1 MVINKI
7 EINKHFLF
15 INKIN
20 FGYLMNNN
28 FVHQLRTL
36 PEIFEGSYFYIPD
49 YQRGYAWDEKQIDE
63 LLKDIDHL
71 LLDNSAVRHYTGT
84 LVLSQSKKQVNQ
96 YNIVDG
102 QQRLTTLVIFFKCI
116 SLFADKGEKESIS
129 TKYLK
134 RGDLGNDQ
142 FVLKLNLD
150 TNKFFE
156 KVILSD
162 RNLENCPITLESHER
177 LLNAHDLIHKWL
189 SQKTSSGV
197 LITQILNV
205 LEDRLG
211 FLVYSPIEDA
221 ETGIMFEVINN
232 RGKQLSELEKVKNYL
247 IYCSIKLSAFSLRDD
262 ITEHWSDILQS
273 LNKAK
278 KTSPNEESSFL
289 RYCLVVFFKMNKTD
303 SQYGYDVL
311 KSRIKIDQCLQDVE
325 KKNNTIIKLQE
336 FIKFLKLSAKWYEH
350 LYAPNYV
357 GLDKAIQP
365 LIENIRAQNV
375 HASIMPLFL
384 ALVLKNKGKGE
395 MLERHLRLLE
405 TLNFRV
411 YIANGMTF
419 RKDTGQGDL
428 YQYASRY
435 YYGSLL
441 NSFIAEENRVVE
453 KTTLTNDDQAL
464 EYLLVSFTQNLA
476 HDGWFEASFYLDG
489 KSSFDFYGWRGIRY
503 FLMNYE
509 SSLQPNKT
517 INIDKI
523 LKSRSSG
530 KTNDYLSVEHLWATE
545 NRNLE
550 GQNCREVDGYQ
561 KRRLGNF
568 VLLELRLNIQGSDD
582 DVWIKADRYLDGFE
596 QEAPTDLY
604 HVRLAGKS
612 VQKTVKAMS
621 DVKKTINYYS
631 DFYSEIINEQ
641 EERYIKFAMKRW
653 TLKGYIGYK
662 KHHEEL

>member
-1 MVINKI
+1 MLENHFVTQLLTLS
-7 EINKHFLF
+7 EIFT
-15 INKIN
+15 
-20 FGYLMNNN
+20 NN
-28 FVHQLRTL
+28 FFQ
-36 PEIFEGSYFYIPD
+36 IPD

-71 LLDNSAVRHYTGT
+71 LLDTSAVRHYTGT
-84 LVLSQSKKQVNQ
+84 LVLSLNKDQSNQ
-96 YNIVDG
+96 YHIVDG

-116 SLFADKGEKESIS
+116 SLFADKVEKERI
-129 TKYLK
+129 TVKYLI
-134 RGDLGNDQ
+134 RGTIGNDQ
-142 FVLKLNLD
+142 FVLKLNTD
-150 TNKFFE
+150 TRKFFE
-156 KVILSD
+156 KVVLAD
-162 RNLENCPITLESHER
+162 ANLENCPITLESHER
-177 LLNAHDLIHKWL
+177 LLNAHNLIVKWL
-189 SQKTSSGV
+189 SQQTSSGV
-197 LITQILNV
+197 SIEQILNI

-211 FLVYSPIEDA
+211 FLVYSPVEDA

-247 IYCSIKLSAFSLRDD
+247 IYCSIKLSALSLRDE

-278 KTSPNEESSFL
+278 KTSPAEESSFL

-311 KSRIKIDQCLQDVE
+311 KDRIKIDQFLQSSE
-325 KKNNTIIKLQE
+325 KKKQKITKLQE
-336 FIKFLKLSAKWYEH
+336 FIQFLKLAAKWYEH

-357 GLDKAIQP
+357 GLDKTIKP

-395 MLERHLRLLE
+395 ILERHLQLLE
-405 TLNFRV
+405 KLNFRV
-411 YIANGMTF
+411 YIANGMTS

-435 YYGSLL
+435 YYGNLL
-441 NSFIAEENRVVE
+441 DSSIAVENRVVG

-464 EYLLVSFTQNLA
+464 EYLLVSFTQKRA

-489 KSSFDFYGWRGIRY
+489 KSSFDFYGWRGLRY

-509 SSLQPNKT
+509 SFLQPNKT

-545 NRNLE
+545 NRNFE
-550 GQNCREVDGYQ
+550 GQNCREVDRYQ

-568 VLLELRLNIQGSDD
+568 VLLELRLNIQGTNDD
-582 DVWIKADRYLDGFE
+582 AWIKADRYLEGFE

-612 VQKTVKAMS
+612 VRKTFNTMS

-631 DFYSEIINEQ
+631 DFYSEIIGEQ

-653 TLKGYIGYK
+653 SLKGYIGYK
-662 KHHEEL
+662 RHHEELEN

>member
-1 MVINKI
+1 MK
-7 EINKHFLF
+7 
-15 INKIN
+15 
-20 FGYLMNNN
+20 NN

-36 PEIFEGSYFYIPD
+36 PEIFEGNFFCIPD

-71 LLDNSAVRHYTGT
+71 LLDTSAVRHYTGT
-84 LVLSQSKKQVNQ
+84 LVLSLNKDQSNQ
-96 YNIVDG
+96 YHIVDG

-116 SLFADKGEKESIS
+116 SLFADREDKESIG

-134 RGDLGNDQ
+134 RGDIGNDQ

-189 SQKTSSGV
+189 TQKTSSGV

-205 LEDRLG
+205 LEERLG
-211 FLVYSPIEDA
+211 FLVYSPVEDA

-311 KSRIKIDQCLQDVE
+311 KDRIKIDQCLQSSE
-325 KKNNTIIKLQE
+325 KKNQTITKLQD
-336 FIKFLKLSAKWYEH
+336 FIQFLKLSAKWYEH

-384 ALVLKNKGKGE
+384 ALLLKNKGKGE
-395 MLERHLRLLE
+395 MLERHLQLLE

-441 NSFIAEENRVVE
+441 NSFIAEENRVVG

-489 KSSFDFYGWRGIRY
+489 KSSFDFYGWRGLRY

-545 NRNLE
+545 NRNFD
-550 GQNCREVDGYQ
+550 GQNCREVDRYQ

-568 VLLELRLNIQGSDD
+568 VLLELRLNIQGTNDD
-582 DVWIKADRYLDGFE
+582 AWVKADRYLDGFE

-612 VQKTVKAMS
+612 VRKTFNTMS

-631 DFYSEIINEQ
+631 DFYSEIIDEQ

-653 TLKGYIGYK
+653 SLKGYIGYK
-662 KHHEEL
+662 KYHEELEN

>member
-1 MVINKI
+1 MK
-7 EINKHFLF
+7 
-15 INKIN
+15 
-20 FGYLMNNN
+20 NN
-28 FVHQLRTL
+28 FVHQLHTL
-36 PEIFEGSYFYIPD
+36 PEIFEGSYFCIPD

-71 LLDNSAVRHYTGT
+71 LLDSSAVRHYTGT
-84 LVLSQSKKQVNQ
+84 LVLSQSKNLMNQ

-102 QQRLTTLVIFFKCI
+102 QQRLTTLVIFLKCI
-116 SLFADKGEKESIS
+116 SLFADREDKESIG

-134 RGDLGNDQ
+134 RGDIGNDQ

-189 SQKTSSGV
+189 TQKTSSGV

-205 LEDRLG
+205 LEERLG
-211 FLVYSPIEDA
+211 FLVYSPVEDA

-311 KSRIKIDQCLQDVE
+311 KSRIKIDQCLQDLD
-325 KKNNTIIKLQE
+325 KKNNTIIKLKE
-336 FIKFLKLSAKWYEH
+336 FIQFLKLSAKWYEH

-395 MLERHLRLLE
+395 MLERHLQLLE

-441 NSFIAEENRVVE
+441 NSFIAEENRVVG

-509 SSLQPNKT
+509 SSLQSNKT

-550 GQNCREVDGYQ
+550 GQNCREADRYQ

-612 VQKTVKAMS
+612 VRKTVKAMS
-621 DVKKTINYYS
+621 DFKKTINYYS
-631 DFYSEIINEQ
+631 DFYSEIIHEQ

-653 TLKGYIGYK
+653 SLKGYIGYK
-662 KHHEEL
+662 KYQDVLEN

>member
-1 MVINKI
+1 MQ
-7 EINKHFLF
+7 
-15 INKIN
+15 
-20 FGYLMNNN
+20 NN
-28 FVHQLRTL
+28 FVQQLHTL
-36 PEIFEGSYFYIPD
+36 PEIFEGNFFCIPD

-71 LLDNSAVRHYTGT
+71 LLDTSAVRHYTGT
-84 LVLSQSKKQVNQ
+84 LVLSLNKDQSNQ
-96 YNIVDG
+96 YHIVDG

-116 SLFADKGEKESIS
+116 SLVADKVEKERI
-129 TKYLK
+129 TVKYLI
-134 RGDLGNDQ
+134 RGAIGNDQ
-142 FVLKLNLD
+142 FVLKLNTD
-150 TNKFFE
+150 TRKFFE
-156 KVILSD
+156 KVVLAD
-162 RNLENCPITLESHER
+162 ANLENCPITLESHER
-177 LLNAHDLIHKWL
+177 LLNARNLIVKWL
-189 SQKTSSGV
+189 DQQTSSGV
-197 LITQILNV
+197 SIEQILNI

-211 FLVYSPIEDA
+211 FLVYSPVEDA

-247 IYCSIKLSAFSLRDD
+247 IYCSIKLSALSLRDE

-278 KTSPNEESSFL
+278 KTSPAEESSFL

-311 KSRIKIDQCLQDVE
+311 KDRIKIDQFLQSSE
-325 KKNNTIIKLQE
+325 KKKQTITKLQE
-336 FIKFLKLSAKWYEH
+336 FIQFLKLAAKWYEH

-357 GLDKAIQP
+357 GLDKTIKP

-395 MLERHLRLLE
+395 ILERHLQLLE
-405 TLNFRV
+405 KLNFRV
-411 YIANGMTF
+411 YIANGMTS

-435 YYGSLL
+435 YYGNLL
-441 NSFIAEENRVVE
+441 DSSIAVENRVVG

-464 EYLLVSFTQNLA
+464 EYLLVSFTQKRA

-489 KSSFDFYGWRGIRY
+489 KSSFDFYGWRGLRY

-509 SSLQPNKT
+509 SFLQPNKT

-545 NRNLE
+545 NRNFE
-550 GQNCREVDGYQ
+550 GQNCREVDRYQ

-568 VLLELRLNIQGSDD
+568 VLLELRLNIQGTNDD
-582 DVWIKADRYLDGFE
+582 AWIKADRYLEGFE

-612 VQKTVKAMS
+612 VRKTFNIMS

-631 DFYSEIINEQ
+631 DFYSEIIAEQ

-653 TLKGYIGYK
+653 SLKGYIGYK
-662 KHHEEL
+662 RHHEELEN

>member
-1 MVINKI
+1 
-7 EINKHFLF
+7 
-15 INKIN
+15 
-20 FGYLMNNN
+20 MNNN

-36 PEIFEGSYFYIPD
+36 PEIFEGSFFCIPD

-71 LLDNSAVRHYTGT
+71 LLDSSAVRHYTGT
-84 LVLSQSKKQVNQ
+84 LVLSQSKNLMNQ

-102 QQRLTTLVIFFKCI
+102 QQRLTTLVIFLKCI
-116 SLFADKGEKESIS
+116 SLFADREDKESIG

-134 RGDLGNDQ
+134 RGDIGNDQ

-189 SQKTSSGV
+189 TQKTSSGV

-205 LEDRLG
+205 LEERLG
-211 FLVYSPIEDA
+211 FLVYSPVEDA

-311 KSRIKIDQCLQDVE
+311 KDRIKIDQCLQSSE
-325 KKNNTIIKLQE
+325 KKNQTITKLQD
-336 FIKFLKLSAKWYEH
+336 FIQFLKLSAKWYEH

-384 ALVLKNKGKGE
+384 ALVLKNKGKSE
-395 MLERHLRLLE
+395 MLERHLQLLE

-441 NSFIAEENRVVE
+441 NSFIAEENRVVG

-489 KSSFDFYGWRGIRY
+489 KSSFDFYGWRGLRY

-545 NRNLE
+545 NRNFE
-550 GQNCREVDGYQ
+550 GQNCREVDRYQ

-568 VLLELRLNIQGSDD
+568 VLLELRLNIQGTNDD
-582 DVWIKADRYLDGFE
+582 AWVKADRYLDGFE

-612 VQKTVKAMS
+612 VRKTFNTMS

-631 DFYSEIINEQ
+631 DFYSEIIDEQ

-653 TLKGYIGYK
+653 SLKGYIGYK
-662 KHHEEL
+662 KYQEELEN

>member
-1 MVINKI
+1 MK
-7 EINKHFLF
+7 
-15 INKIN
+15 
-20 FGYLMNNN
+20 NN

-36 PEIFEGSYFYIPD
+36 PEIFEGNFFCIPD

-71 LLDNSAVRHYTGT
+71 LLDTSAVRHYTGT
-84 LVLSQSKKQVNQ
+84 LVLSLNKDQSNQ
-96 YNIVDG
+96 YHIVDG
-102 QQRLTTLVIFFKCI
+102 QQRLTTLVIFLKCI
-116 SLFADKGEKESIS
+116 SLFADREDKESIG

-134 RGDLGNDQ
+134 RGDIGNDQ

-189 SQKTSSGV
+189 TQKTSSGV

-205 LEDRLG
+205 LEERLG
-211 FLVYSPIEDA
+211 FLVYSPVEDA

-311 KSRIKIDQCLQDVE
+311 KDRIKIDQCLQSSE
-325 KKNNTIIKLQE
+325 KKNQTITKLQD
-336 FIKFLKLSAKWYEH
+336 FIQFLKLSAKWYEH

-395 MLERHLRLLE
+395 MLERHLQLLE

-441 NSFIAEENRVVE
+441 NSFIAEENRVVG

-489 KSSFDFYGWRGIRY
+489 KSSFDFYGWRGLRY

-545 NRNLE
+545 NRNFE
-550 GQNCREVDGYQ
+550 GQNCREVDRYQ

-568 VLLELRLNIQGSDD
+568 VLLELRLNIQGTNDD
-582 DVWIKADRYLDGFE
+582 AWVKADRYLDGFE

-612 VQKTVKAMS
+612 VRKTFNTMS

-631 DFYSEIINEQ
+631 DFYSEIIDEQ

-653 TLKGYIGYK
+653 SLKGYIGYK
-662 KHHEEL
+662 KYQEELEN

>member
-1 MVINKI
+1 MK
-7 EINKHFLF
+7 
-15 INKIN
+15 
-20 FGYLMNNN
+20 NN

-36 PEIFEGSYFYIPD
+36 PEIFEGNFFCIPD

-71 LLDNSAVRHYTGT
+71 LLDTSAVRHYTGT
-84 LVLSQSKKQVNQ
+84 LVLSLNKEQSNQ
-96 YNIVDG
+96 YHIVDG

-116 SLFADKGEKESIS
+116 SLFADKVEKERI
-129 TKYLK
+129 TVKYLI
-134 RGDLGNDQ
+134 RGTIGNDQ
-142 FVLKLNLD
+142 FVLKLNTD
-150 TNKFFE
+150 TRKFFE
-156 KVILSD
+156 KVVLAD
-162 RNLENCPITLESHER
+162 ANLENCPITLESHER
-177 LLNAHDLIHKWL
+177 LLKAHNLIVKWL
-189 SQKTSSGV
+189 SQQTSSGV
-197 LITQILNV
+197 SIEQILNI

-211 FLVYSPIEDA
+211 FLVYSPVEDA

-247 IYCSIKLSAFSLRDD
+247 IYCSIKLSALSLRDE

-278 KTSPNEESSFL
+278 KTSPAEESSFL

-311 KSRIKIDQCLQDVE
+311 KDRIKIDQFLQSSE
-325 KKNNTIIKLQE
+325 KKKQTITKLQE
-336 FIKFLKLSAKWYEH
+336 FIQFLKLAAKWYEH

-357 GLDKAIQP
+357 GLDKTIKP

-395 MLERHLRLLE
+395 ILERHLQLLE
-405 TLNFRV
+405 KLNFRV
-411 YIANGMTF
+411 YIANGMTS

-435 YYGSLL
+435 YYGNLL
-441 NSFIAEENRVVE
+441 DSSIAVENRVVG

-464 EYLLVSFTQNLA
+464 EYLLVSFTQKRA

-489 KSSFDFYGWRGIRY
+489 KSSFDFYGWRGLRY

-509 SSLQPNKT
+509 SFLQPNKT

-545 NRNLE
+545 NRNFE
-550 GQNCREVDGYQ
+550 GQNCREVDRYQ

-568 VLLELRLNIQGSDD
+568 VLLELRLNIQGTNDD
-582 DVWIKADRYLDGFE
+582 AWIKADRYLEGFE

-612 VQKTVKAMS
+612 VRKTFNTMS

-631 DFYSEIINEQ
+631 DFYSEIIGEQ

-653 TLKGYIGYK
+653 SLKGYIGYK
-662 KHHEEL
+662 RHHEELEN

>member
-1 MVINKI
+1 M
-7 EINKHFLF
+7 
-15 INKIN
+15 
-20 FGYLMNNN
+20 
-28 FVHQLRTL
+28 
-36 PEIFEGSYFYIPD
+36 
-49 YQRGYAWDEKQIDE
+49 
-63 LLKDIDHL
+63 KDIDHL
-71 LLDNSAVRHYTGT
+71 LLDTSAVRHYTGT
-84 LVLSQSKKQVNQ
+84 LVLSLNKDQSNQ
-96 YNIVDG
+96 YHIVDG
-102 QQRLTTLVIFFKCI
+102 QQRLTTLVIFLKCI
-116 SLFADKGEKESIS
+116 SLFADREDKESIG

-134 RGDLGNDQ
+134 RGDIGNDQ

-189 SQKTSSGV
+189 TQKTSSGV

-205 LEDRLG
+205 LEERLG
-211 FLVYSPIEDA
+211 FLVYSPVEDA

-311 KSRIKIDQCLQDVE
+311 KERIKIDQCLQSSE
-325 KKNNTIIKLQE
+325 KKNQTITKLQD
-336 FIKFLKLSAKWYEH
+336 FIQFLKLSAKWYEH

-395 MLERHLRLLE
+395 MLERHLQLLE

-441 NSFIAEENRVVE
+441 NSFIAEENRVVG

-489 KSSFDFYGWRGIRY
+489 KSSFDFYGWRGLRY

-545 NRNLE
+545 NRNFE
-550 GQNCREVDGYQ
+550 GQNCREVDRYQ

-568 VLLELRLNIQGSDD
+568 VLLELRLNIQGTNDD
-582 DVWIKADRYLDGFE
+582 AWIKADRYLEGFE

-612 VQKTVKAMS
+612 VRKTFNTMS

-631 DFYSEIINEQ
+631 DFYSEIIGEQ

-653 TLKGYIGYK
+653 SLKGYIGYK
-662 KHHEEL
+662 KHHEELEN

>member
-1 MVINKI
+1 MQ
-7 EINKHFLF
+7 
-15 INKIN
+15 
-20 FGYLMNNN
+20 NN
-28 FVHQLRTL
+28 FVQQLHTL
-36 PEIFEGSYFYIPD
+36 PEIFEGSYFCIPD

-71 LLDNSAVRHYTGT
+71 LLDTSAVRHYTGT
-84 LVLSQSKKQVNQ
+84 LVLSQIKDQSNQ
-96 YNIVDG
+96 YHIVDG

-116 SLFADKGEKESIS
+116 SLFADKVEKESI
-129 TKYLK
+129 TAKYLI
-134 RGDLGNDQ
+134 RGAIGNDQ
-142 FVLKLNLD
+142 FVLKLNMD
-150 TNKFFE
+150 TRKFFE
-156 KVILSD
+156 KVVLAD
-162 RNLENCPITLESHER
+162 ANLENCPITLESHER
-177 LLNAHDLIHKWL
+177 LLNAHNLIVKWL
-189 SQKTSSGV
+189 SQQTSSGV
-197 LITQILNV
+197 SIDQILNI

-211 FLVYSPIEDA
+211 FLVYSPVEDA

-247 IYCSIKLSAFSLRDD
+247 IYCSIKLSALSLRDE

-278 KTSPNEESSFL
+278 KTSPAEESSFL

-311 KSRIKIDQCLQDVE
+311 KDRIKIDQCLQSSE
-325 KKNNTIIKLQE
+325 KKNQTITKLQE
-336 FIKFLKLSAKWYEH
+336 FIQFLKLAAKWYEH

-357 GLDKAIQP
+357 GLDKTIKP

-395 MLERHLRLLE
+395 VLERHLQLLE
-405 TLNFRV
+405 KLNFRV

-428 YQYASRY
+428 YQFASKY
-435 YYGSLL
+435 YYGNLL
-441 NSFIAEENRVVE
+441 NYYNSEDDRAIGNI
-453 KTTLTNDDQAL
+453 TLINDDQVL
-464 EYLLVSFTQNLA
+464 EYLLVDFTQRHA
-476 HDGWFEASFYLDG
+476 HDGWFEESFRLDN
-489 KSSFDFYGWRGIRY
+489 KSPFDFYGWRGIRY

-530 KTNDYLSVEHLWATE
+530 KTNDYLSIEHLWAKQ
-545 NRNLE
+545 NRNFD
-550 GQNCREVDGYQ
+550 GQNCREIDYYQ

-568 VLLELRLNIQGSDD
+568 VLLELRLNIQGNDD
-582 DVWIKADRYLDGFE
+582 DVWIKADRYLEGFE
-596 QEAPTDLY
+596 REVPTDLY

-612 VQKTVKAMS
+612 VRKTVKAMC

-631 DFYSEIINEQ
+631 DFYNEIIDEQ

-653 TLKGYIGYK
+653 SLKGYIGYK
-662 KHHEEL
+662 KYQEELEN

>member
-1 MVINKI
+1 MK
-7 EINKHFLF
+7 
-15 INKIN
+15 
-20 FGYLMNNN
+20 NN

-36 PEIFEGSYFYIPD
+36 PEIFEGNFFCIPD

-71 LLDNSAVRHYTGT
+71 LLDTSAVRHYTGT
-84 LVLSQSKKQVNQ
+84 LVLSLNKDQSNQ
-96 YNIVDG
+96 YHIVDG
-102 QQRLTTLVIFFKCI
+102 QQRLTTLVIFLKCI
-116 SLFADKGEKESIS
+116 SLFADREDKESIG

-134 RGDLGNDQ
+134 RGDIGNDQ

-189 SQKTSSGV
+189 TQKTSSGV

-205 LEDRLG
+205 LEERLG
-211 FLVYSPIEDA
+211 FLVYSPVEDA

-311 KSRIKIDQCLQDVE
+311 KDRIKIDQCLQSSE
-325 KKNNTIIKLQE
+325 KKNQTITKLQD
-336 FIKFLKLSAKWYEH
+336 FIQFLKLSAKWYEH

-395 MLERHLRLLE
+395 MLERHLQLLE

-441 NSFIAEENRVVE
+441 NSFIAEENRVVG

-489 KSSFDFYGWRGIRY
+489 KSSFDFYGWRGLRY

-545 NRNLE
+545 NRNFE
-550 GQNCREVDGYQ
+550 GQNCREVDSYQ

-582 DVWIKADRYLDGFE
+582 DVWVKADRYLEGFE

-612 VQKTVKAMS
+612 VRNTFNTMN
-621 DVKKTINYYS
+621 DLKKTINYYS
-631 DFYSEIINEQ
+631 DFYNEIINEQ

-653 TLKGYIGYK
+653 SLKGYIGYK
-662 KHHEEL
+662 KYQEELEN

>member
-1 MVINKI
+1 
-7 EINKHFLF
+7 
-15 INKIN
+15 
-20 FGYLMNNN
+20 MNNN

-36 PEIFEGSYFYIPD
+36 PEIFEGSFFCIPD

-71 LLDNSAVRHYTGT
+71 LLVNSAVRHYTGT
-84 LVLSQSKKQVNQ
+84 LVLSQSKNQMSQ

-116 SLFADKGEKESIS
+116 SLYTDKVEKESI
-129 TKYLK
+129 TIKYLK

-177 LLNAHDLIHKWL
+177 LLNAYDLINKWL

-211 FLVYSPIEDA
+211 FLVYSPVEDA

-311 KSRIKIDQCLQDVE
+311 KSRIKIDLCLKDVE

-336 FIKFLKLSAKWYEH
+336 FIQFLKLSAKWYEH

-395 MLERHLRLLE
+395 VLERHLQLLE

-419 RKDTGQGDL
+419 RRDTGQGDL

-441 NSFIAEENRVVE
+441 NSFFAEENRVVGQ
-453 KTTLTNDDQAL
+453 TTLTNDDQAL

-489 KSSFDFYGWRGIRY
+489 KSSFDFYKWRGIRY

-509 SSLQPNKT
+509 SSLQRNKT
-517 INIDKI
+517 INTDKI

-545 NRNLE
+545 NRNFE
-550 GQNCREVDGYQ
+550 GQNCREADRYQ

-612 VQKTVKAMS
+612 VRKTVKAMS

-631 DFYSEIINEQ
+631 DFYSEIIDEQ

-653 TLKGYIGYK
+653 SLKGYIGYK
-662 KHHEEL
+662 KHHEELEN

>member
-1 MVINKI
+1 MK
-7 EINKHFLF
+7 
-15 INKIN
+15 
-20 FGYLMNNN
+20 NN

-36 PEIFEGSYFYIPD
+36 PDIFEGNFFCIPD

-71 LLDNSAVRHYTGT
+71 LLDPSAVRHYTGT
-84 LVLSQSKKQVNQ
+84 LVLSLNKDQSNQ
-96 YNIVDG
+96 YHIVDG

-116 SLFADKGEKESIS
+116 SLFADKVEKERI
-129 TKYLK
+129 TVKYLI
-134 RGDLGNDQ
+134 RGTIGNDQ
-142 FVLKLNLD
+142 FVLKLNTD
-150 TNKFFE
+150 TRKFFE
-156 KVILSD
+156 KVVLAD
-162 RNLENCPITLESHER
+162 ANLENCPITLESHER
-177 LLNAHDLIHKWL
+177 LLNAHNLIVKWL
-189 SQKTSSGV
+189 SQQTSSGV
-197 LITQILNV
+197 SIEQILNI

-211 FLVYSPIEDA
+211 FLVYSPVEDA

-247 IYCSIKLSAFSLRDD
+247 IYCSIKLSALSLRDE

-278 KTSPNEESSFL
+278 KTSPAEESSFL

-303 SQYGYDVL
+303 SKYGNDVL
-311 KSRIKIDQCLQDVE
+311 KGRIKIDQFLQYSE
-325 KKNNTIIKLQE
+325 KKKQTITKLQE
-336 FIKFLKLSAKWYEH
+336 FIQFLKLAAKWYEH

-357 GLDKAIQP
+357 GLDKTIKP
-365 LIENIRAQNV
+365 FIENIRAQNV

-395 MLERHLRLLE
+395 ILERHLQLLE
-405 TLNFRV
+405 KLNFRV
-411 YIANGMTF
+411 YIANGMTS

-441 NSFIAEENRVVE
+441 ENSIAVENRVVG

-476 HDGWFEASFYLDG
+476 HDGWFEASFYLDD
-489 KSSFDFYGWRGIRY
+489 KSSFDFYGWRGLRY

-545 NRNLE
+545 NRNFE
-550 GQNCREVDGYQ
+550 GQNCREVDRYQ

-568 VLLELRLNIQGSDD
+568 VLLELRLNIQGTNDD
-582 DVWIKADRYLDGFE
+582 AWIKADRYLEGFE

-604 HVRLAGKS
+604 HVRLAGKI
-612 VQKTVKAMS
+612 VRKTFNTMS
-621 DVKKTINYYS
+621 DVKKPINYYS
-631 DFYSEIINEQ
+631 DFYSEIIGEQ

-653 TLKGYIGYK
+653 SLKGYIGYK
-662 KHHEEL
+662 KHHEELEN

>member
-1 MVINKI
+1 MLENHFVTQLLTIS
-7 EINKHFLF
+7 EIFT
-15 INKIN
+15 
-20 FGYLMNNN
+20 NN
-28 FVHQLRTL
+28 FFQ
-36 PEIFEGSYFYIPD
+36 IPD
-49 YQRGYAWDEKQIDE
+49 YQRGYAWDERQIDE

-71 LLDNSAVRHYTGT
+71 LLDTSSVRHYTGT
-84 LVLSQSKKQVNQ
+84 LVLSRIKGQSNQ
-96 YNIVDG
+96 YHIVDG
-102 QQRLTTLVIFFKCI
+102 QQRLTTLVIFLQCI
-116 SLFADKGEKESIS
+116 SLLSGEALKKSII

-134 RGDLGNDQ
+134 RGAIGNDQ
-142 FVLKLNLD
+142 FALKLNMD
-150 TNKFFE
+150 TRKFFE
-156 KVILSD
+156 KVVLAD
-162 RNLENCPITLESHER
+162 ANLENCPITLESHER
-177 LLNAHDLIHKWL
+177 LLNAHNLIGKWL
-189 SQKTSSGV
+189 SQQTSSGV
-197 LITQILNV
+197 SIEQILNI

-211 FLVYSPIEDA
+211 FLVYSPVEDA

-247 IYCSIKLSAFSLRDD
+247 IYCSIKLSALSLRDE

-278 KTSPNEESSFL
+278 KTSPAEESSFL

-311 KSRIKIDQCLQDVE
+311 KDRIKIDKCLQDVE
-325 KKNNTIIKLQE
+325 KKKNIIIELQE
-336 FIKFLKLSAKWYEH
+336 FIQFLKLSAKWYEH

-384 ALVLKNKGKGE
+384 AMVLKNKGKGE
-395 MLERHLRLLE
+395 VLERHLQLLE

-435 YYGSLL
+435 YYGTLL
-441 NSFIAEENRVVE
+441 NHHKVEEERTVGKIELV
-453 KTTLTNDDQAL
+453 NDNQAL

-489 KSSFDFYGWRGIRY
+489 KSSFDFYKWRGIRY

-523 LKSRSSG
+523 LKGRSAG

-545 NRNLE
+545 NRNFE
-550 GQNCREVDGYQ
+550 GQNCREVDRYQ

-568 VLLELRLNIQGSDD
+568 VLLELRLNIQGSNDD
-582 DVWIKADRYLDGFE
+582 AWVKADRYLEGFE

-604 HVRLAGKS
+604 HVRLVGKS
-612 VQKTVKAMS
+612 VRKTVNAMS

-631 DFYSEIINEQ
+631 EFYNEIIEEQ

-653 TLKGYIGYK
+653 SLKGYIGYK
-662 KHHEEL
+662 KQVEEVEE

>member
-1 MVINKI
+1 MLENHFVTQLLTLS
-7 EINKHFLF
+7 EIFT
-15 INKIN
+15 
-20 FGYLMNNN
+20 NN
-28 FVHQLRTL
+28 FFQ
-36 PEIFEGSYFYIPD
+36 IPD

-71 LLDNSAVRHYTGT
+71 LLDSSAVRHYTGT
-84 LVLSQSKKQVNQ
+84 LVLSQSKNQVNQ

-102 QQRLTTLVIFFKCI
+102 QQRLTTLVIFLKCI
-116 SLFADKGEKESIS
+116 SLFADKVQKESI
-129 TKYLK
+129 TIKYLK

-142 FVLKLNLD
+142 FILKLNSD

-177 LLNAHDLIHKWL
+177 LLNAYDLINKWI
-189 SQKTSSGV
+189 SQKTSSGI

-211 FLVYSPIEDA
+211 FLVYSPVEDT

-247 IYCSIKLSAFSLRDD
+247 IYCSIKLSALSLRDE
-262 ITEHWSDILQS
+262 ITDHWSDILQS

-278 KTSPNEESSFL
+278 KTSPSEESSFL

-311 KSRIKIDQCLQDVE
+311 KDRIKIDQCLQSSE
-325 KKNNTIIKLQE
+325 NKNQTITKLQE
-336 FIKFLKLSAKWYEH
+336 FVQFLKLAAKWYEH

-357 GLDKAIQP
+357 GLDKTIKP

-384 ALVLKNKGKGE
+384 ALVLKNKGKGDV
-395 MLERHLRLLE
+395 LERHLQLLE

-411 YIANGMTF
+411 YIANGMTS
-419 RKDTGQGDL
+419 RKDKGQGDL
-428 YQYASRY
+428 YQYASKY
-435 YYGSLL
+435 YYGNLL
-441 NSFIAEENRVVE
+441 KHCVSDDERSIGKVE
-453 KTTLTNDDQAL
+453 LINDDQAL

-489 KSSFDFYGWRGIRY
+489 KSSFDFYKWRGIRY

-509 SSLQPNKT
+509 SSLQRNKT
-517 INIDKI
+517 INTDKI

-545 NRNLE
+545 NRNFE
-550 GQNCREVDGYQ
+550 GQNCREVDRYQ

-568 VLLELRLNIQGSDD
+568 VLLELRLNIQGTNDD
-582 DVWIKADRYLDGFE
+582 AWVKADRYLEGFE

-612 VQKTVKAMS
+612 VRKTFNAMS
-621 DVKKTINYYS
+621 NVKKTINYYS
-631 DFYSEIINEQ
+631 DFYSEIISEQ

-653 TLKGYIGYK
+653 SLKGYIGYK
-662 KHHEEL
+662 KYQEELEN

>member
-1 MVINKI
+1 MK
-7 EINKHFLF
+7 
-15 INKIN
+15 
-20 FGYLMNNN
+20 NN

-36 PEIFEGSYFYIPD
+36 PEIFEGNFFCIPD

-71 LLDNSAVRHYTGT
+71 LLDTSAVRHYTGT
-84 LVLSQSKKQVNQ
+84 LVLSLNKDQSNQ
-96 YNIVDG
+96 YHIVDG
-102 QQRLTTLVIFFKCI
+102 QQRLTTLVIFLKCI
-116 SLFADKGEKESIS
+116 SLFADREDKESIG

-134 RGDLGNDQ
+134 RGDIGNDQ

-189 SQKTSSGV
+189 TQKTSSGV

-205 LEDRLG
+205 LEERLG
-211 FLVYSPIEDA
+211 FLVYSPVEDA

-311 KSRIKIDQCLQDVE
+311 KERIKIDQCLQSSE
-325 KKNNTIIKLQE
+325 KKNQTITKLQD
-336 FIKFLKLSAKWYEH
+336 FIQFLKLSAKWYEH

-395 MLERHLRLLE
+395 MLERHLQLLE

-435 YYGSLL
+435 YYGNLL
-441 NSFIAEENRVVE
+441 NSFIAEENRVVG

-489 KSSFDFYGWRGIRY
+489 KSSFDFYGWRGLRY

-545 NRNLE
+545 NRNFE
-550 GQNCREVDGYQ
+550 GQNCREVDRYQ

-568 VLLELRLNIQGSDD
+568 VLLELRLNIQGTNDD
-582 DVWIKADRYLDGFE
+582 AWIKADRYLEGFE

-612 VQKTVKAMS
+612 VRKTFNTMS

-631 DFYSEIINEQ
+631 DFYSEIIGEQ

-653 TLKGYIGYK
+653 SLKGYIGYK
-662 KHHEEL
+662 KHHEELEN

>member
-1 MVINKI
+1 MK
-7 EINKHFLF
+7 
-15 INKIN
+15 
-20 FGYLMNNN
+20 NN

-36 PEIFEGSYFYIPD
+36 PEIFEGNFFCIPD

-71 LLDNSAVRHYTGT
+71 LLDTSAVRHYTGT
-84 LVLSQSKKQVNQ
+84 LVLSLNKDQSNQ
-96 YNIVDG
+96 YHIVDG
-102 QQRLTTLVIFFKCI
+102 QQRLTTLVIFLKCI
-116 SLFADKGEKESIS
+116 SLFADREDKESIG

-134 RGDLGNDQ
+134 RGDIGNDQ

-189 SQKTSSGV
+189 TQKTSSGV

-205 LEDRLG
+205 LEERLG
-211 FLVYSPIEDA
+211 FLVYSPVEDA

-247 IYCSIKLSAFSLRDD
+247 IYCSIKLYAFSLRDD

-311 KSRIKIDQCLQDVE
+311 KDRIKIDQCLQSSE
-325 KKNNTIIKLQE
+325 KKNQTITKLQD
-336 FIKFLKLSAKWYEH
+336 FIQFLKLSAKWYEH

-395 MLERHLRLLE
+395 MLERHLQLLE

-441 NSFIAEENRVVE
+441 NSFIAEENRVVG

-489 KSSFDFYGWRGIRY
+489 KSSFDFYGWRGLRY

-545 NRNLE
+545 NRNFE
-550 GQNCREVDGYQ
+550 GQNCREVDRYQ

-568 VLLELRLNIQGSDD
+568 VLLELRLNIQGTNDD
-582 DVWIKADRYLDGFE
+582 AWVKADRYLDGFE

-612 VQKTVKAMS
+612 VRKTFNTMS

-631 DFYSEIINEQ
+631 DFYSEIIDEQ

-653 TLKGYIGYK
+653 SLKGYIGYK
-662 KHHEEL
+662 KYHEELEN

>member
-1 MVINKI
+1 
-7 EINKHFLF
+7 
-15 INKIN
+15 
-20 FGYLMNNN
+20 MNNN

-36 PEIFEGSYFYIPD
+36 PEIFEGSFFCIPD

-71 LLDNSAVRHYTGT
+71 LLDSSAVRHYTGT
-84 LVLSQSKKQVNQ
+84 LVLSQSKNLMNQ

-102 QQRLTTLVIFFKCI
+102 QQRLTTLVIFLKCI
-116 SLFADKGEKESIS
+116 SLFADREDKESIG

-134 RGDLGNDQ
+134 RGDIGNDQ

-189 SQKTSSGV
+189 TQKTSSGV

-205 LEDRLG
+205 LEERLG
-211 FLVYSPIEDA
+211 FLVYSPVEDA

-311 KSRIKIDQCLQDVE
+311 KDRIKIDQCLQSSE
-325 KKNNTIIKLQE
+325 KKNQTITKLQD
-336 FIKFLKLSAKWYEH
+336 FIQFLKLSAKWYEH

-395 MLERHLRLLE
+395 MLERHLQLLE

-441 NSFIAEENRVVE
+441 NSFIAEENRVVG

-489 KSSFDFYGWRGIRY
+489 KSSFDFYGWRGLRY

-530 KTNDYLSVEHLWATE
+530 KTNDYLSIEHLWAKQ
-545 NRNLE
+545 NRNFD
-550 GQNCREVDGYQ
+550 GQNCREIDYYQ

-568 VLLELRLNIQGSDD
+568 VLLELRLNIQGNDD
-582 DVWIKADRYLDGFE
+582 DVWIKADRYLEGFE
-596 QEAPTDLY
+596 REVPTDLY

-612 VQKTVKAMS
+612 VRKTVKAMC

-631 DFYSEIINEQ
+631 DFYNEIIDEQ

-653 TLKGYIGYK
+653 SLKGYIGYK
-662 KHHEEL
+662 KYQEELEN

>member
-1 MVINKI
+1 
-7 EINKHFLF
+7 
-15 INKIN
+15 
-20 FGYLMNNN
+20 MNNN

-36 PEIFEGSYFYIPD
+36 PEIFEGSFFCIPD

-71 LLDNSAVRHYTGT
+71 LLDSSAVRHYTGT
-84 LVLSQSKKQVNQ
+84 LVLSQSKNLMNQ

-102 QQRLTTLVIFFKCI
+102 QQRLTTLVIFLKCI
-116 SLFADKGEKESIS
+116 SLFADREDKESIG

-134 RGDLGNDQ
+134 RGDIGNDQ

-189 SQKTSSGV
+189 TQKTSSGV

-205 LEDRLG
+205 LEERLG
-211 FLVYSPIEDA
+211 FLVYSPVEDA

-311 KSRIKIDQCLQDVE
+311 KSRIKIDQCLQDLD
-325 KKNNTIIKLQE
+325 KKNNTIIKLKE
-336 FIKFLKLSAKWYEH
+336 FIQFLKLSAKWYEH

-441 NSFIAEENRVVE
+441 NSFITEENRIVG

-464 EYLLVSFTQNLA
+464 EYLLVSFTQNIA

-489 KSSFDFYGWRGIRY
+489 KSSFDFYGWRGLRY

-550 GQNCREVDGYQ
+550 GQNCREADRYQ

-612 VQKTVKAMS
+612 VRKTVKAMS
-621 DVKKTINYYS
+621 DFKKTINYYS
-631 DFYSEIINEQ
+631 DFYSEIIHEQ

-653 TLKGYIGYK
+653 SLKGYIGYK
-662 KHHEEL
+662 KYQDVLEN

>member
-441 NSFIAEENRVVE
+441 NSFITEENRIVG

-464 EYLLVSFTQNLA
+464 EYLLVSFTQNIA

>member
-1 MVINKI
+1 MLENHFVTQLLTLS
-7 EINKHFLF
+7 EIFT
-15 INKIN
+15 
-20 FGYLMNNN
+20 NN
-28 FVHQLRTL
+28 FFQ
-36 PEIFEGSYFYIPD
+36 IPD

-71 LLDNSAVRHYTGT
+71 LLDTSAVRHYTGT
-84 LVLSQSKKQVNQ
+84 LVLSQIKGPSSQ
-96 YNIVDG
+96 YHIVDG
-102 QQRLTTLVIFFKCI
+102 QQRLTTLVIFLKCI
-116 SLFADKGEKESIS
+116 SLLLGEELKKSIT

-134 RGDLGNDQ
+134 RGAIGNDQ
-142 FVLKLNLD
+142 FALKLNTD
-150 TNKFFE
+150 TRKFFE
-156 KVILSD
+156 KVVLAD
-162 RNLENCPITLESHER
+162 ANLENCPITLESHER
-177 LLNAHDLIHKWL
+177 LLNAHNLIVKWL
-189 SQKTSSGV
+189 SQQTSSGV
-197 LITQILNV
+197 SIEQILNI
-205 LEDRLG
+205 LENRLG
-211 FLVYSPIEDA
+211 FLVYSPVEDA

-247 IYCSIKLSAFSLRDD
+247 IYCSIKLSALSLRDE
-262 ITEHWSDILQS
+262 ITDHWSDILQS

-278 KTSPNEESSFL
+278 KTSPSEESSFL

-311 KSRIKIDQCLQDVE
+311 KDRIKIDQCLQSSE
-325 KKNNTIIKLQE
+325 NKNQTITKLQE
-336 FIKFLKLSAKWYEH
+336 FVQFLKLAAKWYEH

-357 GLDKAIQP
+357 GLDKTIKP

-384 ALVLKNKGKGE
+384 ALVLKNKGKGDV
-395 MLERHLRLLE
+395 LERHLQLLE

-411 YIANGMTF
+411 YIANGMTS
-419 RKDTGQGDL
+419 RKDKGQGDL
-428 YQYASRY
+428 YQYASKY
-435 YYGSLL
+435 YYGNLL
-441 NSFIAEENRVVE
+441 KHCVSDDERSIGKVE
-453 KTTLTNDDQAL
+453 LINDDQAL

-476 HDGWFEASFYLDG
+476 HDGWFEASFDLDG
-489 KSSFDFYGWRGIRY
+489 KSSFDFYNWRGIRY

-530 KTNDYLSVEHLWATE
+530 KTNDYLSIEHLWATQ
-545 NRNLE
+545 NRNFD
-550 GQNCREVDGYQ
+550 GQNCREIDNYQ

-568 VLLELRLNIQGSDD
+568 VLLELRLNIQGNDD
-582 DVWIKADRYLDGFE
+582 DIWIKADRYLEGFE

-612 VQKTVKAMS
+612 VWKAVKAMS

-631 DFYSEIINEQ
+631 DFYNEIINEQ

-653 TLKGYIGYK
+653 SLKGYIGYK
-662 KHHEEL
+662 KYKEELEN

>member
-1 MVINKI
+1 MK
-7 EINKHFLF
+7 
-15 INKIN
+15 
-20 FGYLMNNN
+20 NN

-36 PEIFEGSYFYIPD
+36 PEIFEGNFFCIPD

-71 LLDNSAVRHYTGT
+71 LLDTSAVRHYTGT
-84 LVLSQSKKQVNQ
+84 LVLSLNKDQSNQ
-96 YNIVDG
+96 YHIVDG
-102 QQRLTTLVIFFKCI
+102 QQRLTTLVIFLKCI
-116 SLFADKGEKESIS
+116 SLFADREDKESIG

-134 RGDLGNDQ
+134 RGDIGNDQ

-189 SQKTSSGV
+189 TQKTSSGV

-205 LEDRLG
+205 LEERLG
-211 FLVYSPIEDA
+211 FLVYSPVEDA

-311 KSRIKIDQCLQDVE
+311 KDRIKIDQCLQSSE
-325 KKNNTIIKLQE
+325 KKNQTITKLQD
-336 FIKFLKLSAKWYEH
+336 FIQFLKLSAKWYEH

-395 MLERHLRLLE
+395 MLERHLQLLE

-441 NSFIAEENRVVE
+441 NSFIAEENRVVG

-489 KSSFDFYGWRGIRY
+489 KSSFDFYGWRGLRY

-545 NRNLE
+545 NRNFE
-550 GQNCREVDGYQ
+550 GQNCREVDRYQ

-568 VLLELRLNIQGSDD
+568 VLLELRLNIQGTNDD
-582 DVWIKADRYLDGFE
+582 AWVKADRYLDGFE

-612 VQKTVKAMS
+612 VRKTFNTVS

-631 DFYSEIINEQ
+631 DFYSEIIDEQ

-653 TLKGYIGYK
+653 SLKGYIGYK
-662 KHHEEL
+662 KYHEELEN

>member
-1 MVINKI
+1 MK
-7 EINKHFLF
+7 
-15 INKIN
+15 
-20 FGYLMNNN
+20 NN

-36 PEIFEGSYFYIPD
+36 PEIFEGNFFCIPD

-71 LLDNSAVRHYTGT
+71 LLDTSAVRHYTGT
-84 LVLSQSKKQVNQ
+84 LVLSLNKDQSNQ
-96 YNIVDG
+96 YHIVDG
-102 QQRLTTLVIFFKCI
+102 QQRLTTLVIFLKCI
-116 SLFADKGEKESIS
+116 SLFADREDKESIG

-134 RGDLGNDQ
+134 RGDIGNDQ

-189 SQKTSSGV
+189 TQKTSSGV

-205 LEDRLG
+205 LEERLG
-211 FLVYSPIEDA
+211 FLVYSPVEDA

-311 KSRIKIDQCLQDVE
+311 KERIKIDQCLQSSE
-325 KKNNTIIKLQE
+325 KKNQTITKLQD
-336 FIKFLKLSAKWYEH
+336 FIQFLKLSAKWYEH

-395 MLERHLRLLE
+395 MLERHLQLLE

-441 NSFIAEENRVVE
+441 NSFIAEENRVVG

-489 KSSFDFYGWRGIRY
+489 KSSFDFYGWRGLRY

-545 NRNLE
+545 NRNFE
-550 GQNCREVDGYQ
+550 GQNCREVDRYQ

-568 VLLELRLNIQGSDD
+568 VLLELRLNIQGTNDD
-582 DVWIKADRYLDGFE
+582 AWIKADRYLEGFE

-612 VQKTVKAMS
+612 VRKTFNTMS

-631 DFYSEIINEQ
+631 DFYSEIIGEQ

-653 TLKGYIGYK
+653 SLKGYIGYK
-662 KHHEEL
+662 KHHEELEN

>member
-1 MVINKI
+1 MQ
-7 EINKHFLF
+7 
-15 INKIN
+15 
-20 FGYLMNNN
+20 NN
-28 FVHQLRTL
+28 FVQQLHTL
-36 PEIFEGSYFYIPD
+36 PEIFEGNFFCIPD

-71 LLDNSAVRHYTGT
+71 LLDTSAVRHYTGT
-84 LVLSQSKKQVNQ
+84 LVLSQIKDQSNQ
-96 YNIVDG
+96 YHIVDG

-116 SLFADKGEKESIS
+116 SLVADKVEKERI
-129 TKYLK
+129 TVKYLI
-134 RGDLGNDQ
+134 RGAIGNDQ
-142 FVLKLNLD
+142 FVLKLNMD
-150 TNKFFE
+150 TRKFFE
-156 KVILSD
+156 KVVLAD
-162 RNLENCPITLESHER
+162 ANLENCPITLESHER
-177 LLNAHDLIHKWL
+177 LLNAHNLIVKWL
-189 SQKTSSGV
+189 DQQTSSGV
-197 LITQILNV
+197 SIEQILNI

-211 FLVYSPIEDA
+211 FLVYSPVEDA

-247 IYCSIKLSAFSLRDD
+247 IYCSIKLSALSLRDE

-278 KTSPNEESSFL
+278 KTSPAEESSFL

-311 KSRIKIDQCLQDVE
+311 KDRIKIDQFLQSSE
-325 KKNNTIIKLQE
+325 KKKQTITKLQE
-336 FIKFLKLSAKWYEH
+336 FIQFLKLAAKWYEH

-357 GLDKAIQP
+357 GLDKTIKP

-395 MLERHLRLLE
+395 ILERHLQLLE
-405 TLNFRV
+405 KLNFRV
-411 YIANGMTF
+411 YIANGMTS

-435 YYGSLL
+435 YYGNLL
-441 NSFIAEENRVVE
+441 DSSIAVENRVVG

-464 EYLLVSFTQNLA
+464 EYLLVSFTQKRA

-489 KSSFDFYGWRGIRY
+489 KSSFDFYGWRGLRY

-509 SSLQPNKT
+509 SFLQPNKT

-545 NRNLE
+545 NRNFE
-550 GQNCREVDGYQ
+550 GQNCREVDRYQ

-568 VLLELRLNIQGSDD
+568 VLLELRLNIQGTNDD
-582 DVWIKADRYLDGFE
+582 AWIKADRYLEGFE

-612 VQKTVKAMS
+612 VRKTFNIMS

-631 DFYSEIINEQ
+631 DFYSEIIGEQ

-653 TLKGYIGYK
+653 SLKGYIGYK
-662 KHHEEL
+662 RHHEELEN

>member
-1 MVINKI
+1 MQ
-7 EINKHFLF
+7 
-15 INKIN
+15 
-20 FGYLMNNN
+20 NN
-28 FVHQLRTL
+28 FVQQLHTL
-36 PEIFEGSYFYIPD
+36 PEIFEGSYFCIPD

-71 LLDNSAVRHYTGT
+71 LLDTSAVRHYTGT
-84 LVLSQSKKQVNQ
+84 LVLSRIKDQSNQ
-96 YNIVDG
+96 YHIVDG

-116 SLFADKGEKESIS
+116 SLFANKVEKESI
-129 TKYLK
+129 TAKYLI
-134 RGDLGNDQ
+134 RGTIGNDQ
-142 FVLKLNLD
+142 FVLKLNMD
-150 TNKFFE
+150 TRKFFE
-156 KVILSD
+156 KVVLAD
-162 RNLENCPITLESHER
+162 ANLENCPITLESHER
-177 LLNAHDLIHKWL
+177 LLNAHNLITKWL
-189 SQKTSSGV
+189 SQQTSSGV
-197 LITQILNV
+197 TTEQILNI

-211 FLVYSPIEDA
+211 FLVYSPVEDA

-247 IYCSIKLSAFSLRDD
+247 IYCSIKLSALSLRDE

-278 KTSPNEESSFL
+278 KTSPAEESSFL

-311 KSRIKIDQCLQDVE
+311 KDRIKIDQCLQSSE
-325 KKNNTIIKLQE
+325 KKNQTITKLQE
-336 FIKFLKLSAKWYEH
+336 FIQFLKLAAKWYEH

-357 GLDKAIQP
+357 GLDKTIKP

-395 MLERHLRLLE
+395 ILERHLQLLE
-405 TLNFRV
+405 KLNFRV

-428 YQYASRY
+428 YQFASKY
-435 YYGSLL
+435 YYGNLL
-441 NSFIAEENRVVE
+441 NYYNSEDDRAIGNI
-453 KTTLTNDDQAL
+453 TLINDDQVL
-464 EYLLVSFTQNLA
+464 EYLLVDFTQRHA
-476 HDGWFEASFYLDG
+476 HDGWFEESFRLDN
-489 KSSFDFYGWRGIRY
+489 KSPFDFYGWRGIRY

-530 KTNDYLSVEHLWATE
+530 KTNDYLSIEHLWAKQ
-545 NRNLE
+545 NRNFD
-550 GQNCREVDGYQ
+550 GQNCREIDYYQ

-568 VLLELRLNIQGSDD
+568 VLLELRLNIQGNDD
-582 DVWIKADRYLDGFE
+582 DVWIKADRYLEGFE
-596 QEAPTDLY
+596 REVPTDLY

-612 VQKTVKAMS
+612 VRKTVKAMC

-631 DFYSEIINEQ
+631 DFYNEIIDEQ

-653 TLKGYIGYK
+653 SLKGYIGYK
-662 KHHEEL
+662 KYQEELEN

>member
-1 MVINKI
+1 MSENHFVTQLLTLS
-7 EINKHFLF
+7 EIFT
-15 INKIN
+15 
-20 FGYLMNNN
+20 NN
-28 FVHQLRTL
+28 FFQ
-36 PEIFEGSYFYIPD
+36 IPD

-71 LLDNSAVRHYTGT
+71 LLDTSAVRHYTGT
-84 LVLSQSKKQVNQ
+84 LVLSRIKNQSNQ
-96 YNIVDG
+96 YHIVDG

-116 SLFADKGEKESIS
+116 SLFANKVEKESI
-129 TKYLK
+129 TAKYLI
-134 RGDLGNDQ
+134 RGTIGNDQ
-142 FVLKLNLD
+142 FVLKLNMD
-150 TNKFFE
+150 TRKFFE
-156 KVILSD
+156 KVVLAD
-162 RNLENCPITLESHER
+162 ANLENCPITLESHER
-177 LLNAHDLIHKWL
+177 LLNAHNLITKWL
-189 SQKTSSGV
+189 SQQTSSGV
-197 LITQILNV
+197 ATEQILNI

-211 FLVYSPIEDA
+211 FLVYSPVEDA

-247 IYCSIKLSAFSLRDD
+247 IYCSIKLSALSLRDE

-278 KTSPNEESSFL
+278 KTSPAEESSFL

-311 KSRIKIDQCLQDVE
+311 KDRIKIDQCLQSSE
-325 KKNNTIIKLQE
+325 KKNQTITKLQE
-336 FIKFLKLSAKWYEH
+336 FIQFLKLAAKWYEH

-357 GLDKAIQP
+357 GLDKTIKP

-395 MLERHLRLLE
+395 ILERHLQLLE
-405 TLNFRV
+405 KLNFRV

-428 YQYASRY
+428 YQFASKY
-435 YYGSLL
+435 YYGNLL
-441 NSFIAEENRVVE
+441 NYYNSEDNRAIGNI
-453 KTTLTNDDQAL
+453 TLINDDQVL
-464 EYLLVSFTQNLA
+464 EYLLVDFTQRHA
-476 HDGWFEASFYLDG
+476 HDGWFEESFRLDN
-489 KSSFDFYGWRGIRY
+489 KSPFDFYGWRGIRY

-530 KTNDYLSVEHLWATE
+530 KTNDYLSIEHLWAKQ
-545 NRNLE
+545 NRNFD
-550 GQNCREVDGYQ
+550 GQNCREIDYYQ

-568 VLLELRLNIQGSDD
+568 VLLELRLNIQGNDD
-582 DVWIKADRYLDGFE
+582 DVWIKADRYLEGFE
-596 QEAPTDLY
+596 REVPTDLY

-612 VQKTVKAMS
+612 VRKTVKAMC

-631 DFYSEIINEQ
+631 DFYNEIIDEQ

-653 TLKGYIGYK
+653 SLKGYIGYK
-662 KHHEEL
+662 KYQEELEN

>member
-1 MVINKI
+1 MK
-7 EINKHFLF
+7 
-15 INKIN
+15 
-20 FGYLMNNN
+20 NN

-36 PEIFEGSYFYIPD
+36 PEIFEGNFFCIPD

-71 LLDNSAVRHYTGT
+71 LLDTSAVRHYTGT
-84 LVLSQSKKQVNQ
+84 LVLSLNKDQSNQ
-96 YNIVDG
+96 YHIVDG
-102 QQRLTTLVIFFKCI
+102 QQRLTTLVIFLKCI
-116 SLFADKGEKESIS
+116 SLFADREDKEIIG

-134 RGDLGNDQ
+134 RGDIGNDQ

-189 SQKTSSGV
+189 TQKTSSGV

-205 LEDRLG
+205 LEERLG
-211 FLVYSPIEDA
+211 FLVYSPVEDA

-311 KSRIKIDQCLQDVE
+311 KDRIKIDQCLQSSE
-325 KKNNTIIKLQE
+325 KKNQTITKLQD
-336 FIKFLKLSAKWYEH
+336 FIQFLKLSAKWYEH

-395 MLERHLRLLE
+395 MLERHLQLLE

-441 NSFIAEENRVVE
+441 NSFIAEENRVVG

-489 KSSFDFYGWRGIRY
+489 KSSFDFYGWRGLRY

-545 NRNLE
+545 NRNFE
-550 GQNCREVDGYQ
+550 GQNCREVDRYQ

-568 VLLELRLNIQGSDD
+568 VLLELRLNIQGTNDD
-582 DVWIKADRYLDGFE
+582 AWVKADRYLDGFE

-612 VQKTVKAMS
+612 VRKTFNTMS

-631 DFYSEIINEQ
+631 DFYSEIIDEQ

-653 TLKGYIGYK
+653 SLKGYIGYK
-662 KHHEEL
+662 KYHEELEN

>member
-1 MVINKI
+1 
-7 EINKHFLF
+7 
-15 INKIN
+15 
-20 FGYLMNNN
+20 MNNN

-36 PEIFEGSYFYIPD
+36 PEIFEGSFFCIPD

-63 LLKDIDHL
+63 LLQDIDHL
-71 LLDNSAVRHYTGT
+71 LLDSSAVRHYTGT
-84 LVLSQSKKQVNQ
+84 LVLSQSKKLVNQ

-116 SLFADKGEKESIS
+116 SLFVDKVEKESI
-129 TKYLK
+129 TIKYLK

-177 LLNAHDLIHKWL
+177 LLNAYDLIYKWL
-189 SQKTSSGV
+189 SQKTTSGTP
-197 LITQILNV
+197 IRQILNV

-211 FLVYSPIEDA
+211 FLVYSPVEDA

-311 KSRIKIDQCLQDVE
+311 KSRIKIDQCLQDLD
-325 KKNNTIIKLQE
+325 KKNNTIIKLKE
-336 FIKFLKLSAKWYEH
+336 FIQFLKLSAKWYEH

-441 NSFIAEENRVVE
+441 NSFIAEENRIVG

-464 EYLLVSFTQNLA
+464 EYLLVSFTQNIA

-550 GQNCREVDGYQ
+550 GQNCREADRYQ

-612 VQKTVKAMS
+612 VRKTVKAMS
-621 DVKKTINYYS
+621 DFKKTINYYS

-653 TLKGYIGYK
+653 SLKGYIGYK
-662 KHHEEL
+662 KYQDVLEN

>member
-1 MVINKI
+1 MDNS
-7 EINKHFLF
+7 
-15 INKIN
+15 
-20 FGYLMNNN
+20 
-28 FVHQLRTL
+28 FVQQLYTL
-36 PEIFEGSYFYIPD
+36 PEIFEGKFFYIPD
-49 YQRGYAWDEKQIDE
+49 YQRGYAWDDKQIEE
-63 LLKDIDHL
+63 LLKDVEHL
-71 LLDNSAVRHYTGT
+71 LLDATAVRHFTGT
-84 LVLSQSKKQVNQ
+84 LVLSQVLNKPNH

-102 QQRLTTLVIFFKCI
+102 QQRLTTLVTFLKCI
-116 SLFADKGEKESIS
+116 TSFSNKSVKEILNL
-129 TKYLK
+129 KYIK
-134 RGDLGNDQ
+134 RGDIGNESYV
-142 FVLKLNLD
+142 FKLNVD
-150 TNKFFE
+150 TCKFFE
-156 KVILSD
+156 KVILAD
-162 RNLENCPITLESHER
+162 GNLENAPITLESHER
-177 LLNAHDLIHKWL
+177 LFNARNKIHKWL
-189 SQKTSSGV
+189 SDKITSG
-197 LITQILNV
+197 IDIEKILDV

-247 IYCSIKLSAFSLRDD
+247 IYCSIKLSALSLRDE
-262 ITEHWSDILQS
+262 ITDHWSDILLA
-273 LNKAK
+273 LNNAK
-278 KTSPNEESSFL
+278 KTSPGEESSFL

-311 KSRIKIDQCLQDVE
+311 KSRIKIDECLKSLDKKHAVIKKLQD
-325 KKNNTIIKLQE
+325 
-336 FIKFLKLSAKWYEH
+336 FISFLKLSAKWYEH
-350 LYAPNYV
+350 LYAPNYI

-384 ALVLKNKGKGE
+384 ALVLKNKGEGAV
-395 MLERHLRLLE
+395 LERHLELLE
-405 TLNFRV
+405 KLNFRI
-411 YIANGMTF
+411 YIANNMTF

-428 YQYASRY
+428 YQYASKY
-435 YYGSLL
+435 YHDNLL
-441 NSFIAEENRVVE
+441 NHYIAEENRQIGNIN
-453 KTTLTNDDQAL
+453 LINDDQAL
-464 EYLLVSFTQNLA
+464 EYLLVDFTQRHA
-476 HDGWFEASFYLDG
+476 RDSWFKESFRLDP
-489 KSSFDFYGWRGIRY
+489 KNPFDFYGWRGIRY

-530 KTNDYLSVEHLWATE
+530 KTNDYLSVEHLWAKE

-550 GQNCREVDGYQ
+550 GQNCREVDRYQ

-612 VQKTVKAMS
+612 VRKNVKAMS

-631 DFYSEIINEQ
+631 DFYSEIIDDQ
-641 EERYIKFAMKRW
+641 EERYIKFAMQRW
-653 TLKGYIGYK
+653 SLKGYIGYK
-662 KHHEEL
+662 KHIEAVEE

>member
-1 MVINKI
+1 MK
-7 EINKHFLF
+7 
-15 INKIN
+15 
-20 FGYLMNNN
+20 NN

-36 PEIFEGSYFYIPD
+36 PEIFEGNFFCIPD

-71 LLDNSAVRHYTGT
+71 LLDSSAVRHYTGT
-84 LVLSQSKKQVNQ
+84 IVLSQSKNLMNQ

-116 SLFADKGEKESIS
+116 SLFADREDKESIG

-134 RGDLGNDQ
+134 RGDIGNDQ

-189 SQKTSSGV
+189 TQKTSSGV

-205 LEDRLG
+205 LEERLG
-211 FLVYSPIEDA
+211 FLVYSPVEDA

-247 IYCSIKLSAFSLRDD
+247 IYCSIKLSAFSLRDN

-311 KSRIKIDQCLQDVE
+311 KDRIKIDQCLQSSE
-325 KKNNTIIKLQE
+325 KKNQTITKLQD
-336 FIKFLKLSAKWYEH
+336 FIQFLKLSAKWYEH

-395 MLERHLRLLE
+395 MLERHLQLLE

-441 NSFIAEENRVVE
+441 NSFIAEENRVVG

-489 KSSFDFYGWRGIRY
+489 KSSFDFYGWRGLRY

-545 NRNLE
+545 NRNFE
-550 GQNCREVDGYQ
+550 GQNCREVDRYQ

-568 VLLELRLNIQGSDD
+568 VLLELRLNIQGTNDD
-582 DVWIKADRYLDGFE
+582 AWVKADRYLDGFE

-612 VQKTVKAMS
+612 VRKTFNTMS

-631 DFYSEIINEQ
+631 DFYSEIIDEQ

-653 TLKGYIGYK
+653 SLKGYIGYK
-662 KHHEEL
+662 KYHEELEN